1 VLGEAEHCAHV
12 GVGGV
17 DEEDDDEASGLL
29 SVVLVVGGGEDSS
42 AMVTESKGG
51 DFGMRSWG
59 YFVERSRG

>member
-1 VLGEAEHCAHV
+1 VEGDAEHCAHV
-12 GVGGV
+12 GVGGAV
-17 DEEDDDEASGLL
+17 DEEDEASGDVVSVLL
-29 SVVLVVGGGEDSS
+29 VLIGGEDSS